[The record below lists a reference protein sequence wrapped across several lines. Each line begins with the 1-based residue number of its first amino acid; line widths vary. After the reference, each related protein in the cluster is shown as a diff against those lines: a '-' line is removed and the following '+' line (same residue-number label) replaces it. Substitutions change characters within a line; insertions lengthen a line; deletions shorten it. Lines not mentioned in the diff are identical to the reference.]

1 MLPIFDRSWG
11 NRGTVFWR
19 WLDQLPHGILI
30 VEVNYL
36 CYVGLVQAEAIFEW
50 LCGSPRLKSIESHS
64 PKFTGVPYQ
73 GYTHQPNVPCVSKHV
88 TYMASRFFKLS
99 IEPVVKTKSRLN
111 KIAVWSL
118 FIWDI
123 IVLLKCSYKAGSI
136 LCYYMT
142 LLLFLIF
149 WIFKDIYTIITG
161 IVLNN
166 R

>member
-11 NRGTVFWR
+11 NRGTVFWH

-64 PKFTGVPYQ
+64 LEFTGVPYPSVT
-73 GYTHQPNVPCVSKHV
+73 YTHQPNVPCVSKYV
-88 TYMASRFFKLS
+88 TYMASRLVKLS
-99 IEPVVKTKSRLN
+99 IEPIVKTKSRSN

-123 IVLLKCSYKAGSI
+123 IVLLKYSYKAGMLLHDIIFFINI
-136 LCYYMT
+136 LN
-142 LLLFLIF
+142 I
-149 WIFKDIYTIITG
+149 
-161 IVLNN
+161 
-166 R
+166 